1 MLRPMSGSNPSDPNS
16 SDSPAR
22 HLNLAGASNF
32 RDLGGYPG
40 KNGRAVRWRQIFRSN
55 HLGHLTEADIEVLR
69 GLGLK
74 CAFDFRGTE
83 ERVAAMC
90 GVEEIT
96 VHSLP
101 IEPTVV
107 AALRA
112 RLASGVALSSADA
125 LDVMRDSYRNYV
137 RQNTP
142 NFRALFAHLLEDRAP
157 LVIHCTAGK
166 DRTGFACA
174 LILHA
179 LGVPDQTIA
188 EDYLLT
194 NRFYRRDRTASS
206 DLPEEVKQVLARV
219 EASFLAAAFD
229 AIHADYGARRLR
241 RSRKLFQRR
250 IRSRCRRTREA
261 RSPLSGSL
269 IPHRRRSFAASAFL
283 QHRSFCNRGVAI
295 LQRDDQIPALLL
307 KLNKR

>member
-1 MLRPMSGSNPSDPNS
+1 M

-40 KNGRAVRWRQIFRSN
+40 KDGRALRWRQIFRSN
-55 HLGHLTEADIEVLR
+55 HLGHLTDADIELLR

-74 CAFDFRGTE
+74 SAFDFRGTE
-83 ERVAAMC
+83 ERAAAMC
-90 GVEEIT
+90 GLTEIA

-112 RLASGVALSSADA
+112 RLAGGAPLASADA

-137 RQNTP
+137 RYNTP
-142 NFRALFAHLLEDRAP
+142 SFCALFAHLLEDRAP

-179 LGVPDQTIA
+179 LGVPDDLIA

-194 NRFYRRDRTASS
+194 NRFYRRDPSASS
-206 DLPEEVKQVLARV
+206 DLPEEVRQVLASV

-229 AIHADYGARRLR
+229 AIRADYGDLESYLSDGLGLGAQERARL
-241 RSRKLFQRR
+241 
-250 IRSRCRRTREA
+250 EA
-261 RSPLSGSL
+261 RYLES
-269 IPHRRRSFAASAFL
+269 
-283 QHRSFCNRGVAI
+283 
-295 LQRDDQIPALLL
+295 
-307 KLNKR
+307 

>member
-1 MLRPMSGSNPSDPNS
+1 M

-40 KNGRAVRWRQIFRSN
+40 KDGRALRWRQIFRSH
-55 HLGHLTEADIEVLR
+55 HLGHLTEADIELLR

-74 CAFDFRGTE
+74 SAFDFRGTE
-83 ERVAAMC
+83 ERAAAMC
-90 GVEEIT
+90 GLTQIA

-112 RLASGVALSSADA
+112 RLAAGAPLASADA

-137 RQNTP
+137 RYNTP
-142 NFRALFAHLLEDRAP
+142 SFHALFAHLLEDSAP

-174 LILHA
+174 LILHS
-179 LGVPDQTIA
+179 LGVPDEVIA

-194 NRFYRRDRTASS
+194 NRFYRRDPGASS
-206 DLPEEVKQVLARV
+206 DLPDDVRQVLGSV
-219 EASFLAAAFD
+219 EASFLAAAFE
-229 AIHADYGARRLR
+229 AISADYGDLESYFSDGLGLGASERARL
-241 RSRKLFQRR
+241 
-250 IRSRCRRTREA
+250 EA
-261 RSPLSGSL
+261 LYL
-269 IPHRRRSFAASAFL
+269 
-283 QHRSFCNRGVAI
+283 
-295 LQRDDQIPALLL
+295 
-307 KLNKR
+307 

>member
-1 MLRPMSGSNPSDPNS
+1 MSGTPP
-16 SDSPAR
+16 R

-40 KNGRAVRWRQIFRSN
+40 KDGRLVRWRQIFRSN

-69 GLGLK
+69 PLGLK
-74 CAFDFRGTE
+74 SAFDFRGSE

-90 GVEEIT
+90 GLAEIA

-112 RLASGVALSSADA
+112 RLAGGVALSPADA

-137 RQNTP
+137 RYNTP
-142 NFRALFAHLLEDRAP
+142 SFRALFAHLLQDRAP

-179 LGVPDQTIA
+179 LGVPDEVIA

-194 NRFYRRDRTASS
+194 NRFYRRDPGASS
-206 DLPEEVKQVLARV
+206 DLPEDVRQVLGSV
-219 EASFLAAAFD
+219 EASFLAAAFE
-229 AIHADYGARRLR
+229 AISADYGDLEGYFGDGLGLGAGERATLQARYLE
-241 RSRKLFQRR
+241 S
-250 IRSRCRRTREA
+250 
-261 RSPLSGSL
+261 
-269 IPHRRRSFAASAFL
+269 
-283 QHRSFCNRGVAI
+283 
-295 LQRDDQIPALLL
+295 
-307 KLNKR
+307 